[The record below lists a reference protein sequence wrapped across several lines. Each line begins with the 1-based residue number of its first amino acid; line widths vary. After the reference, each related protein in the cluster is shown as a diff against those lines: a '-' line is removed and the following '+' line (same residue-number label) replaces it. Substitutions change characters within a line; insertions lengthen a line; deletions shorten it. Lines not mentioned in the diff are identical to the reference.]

1 MTLGDKIKEQ
11 RCRIGMKQSDLAN
24 VLGVSGSAVGNWEQG
39 TNKPNVDLISNMCYI
54 FNVSPDYFF
63 DVNLDKKNPPQRR
76 RMTEDEKE
84 QLAKDLTAVLGKY
97 GFIGEGGEITDTDFE
112 MIKGLI
118 LLLVAYRKNRS

>member
-1 MTLGDKIKEQ
+1 MTVGEKIKTLRAEYN
-11 RCRIGMKQSDLAN
+11 MKQSELAQM
-24 VLGVSGSAVGNWEQG
+24 LGVARTAVSNWEKG
-39 TNKPNVDLISNMCYI
+39 LNKPNVDLISNMCYI

-76 RMTEDEKE
+76 RMTEEEKE
-84 QLAKDLTAVLGKY
+84 QLAKDLTAVLGKH